1 VAGNS
6 AESDDGISWAL
17 SVELLISAHWRLF
30 ELICN
35 TQNHPLPFKLCEI
48 STPIAKGIVSMTPDE
63 NKRFIRCFVEET
75 INRKDLH
82 AIDGFVAK
90 DFIEHVPF
98 HGQGPGRDGL
108 RDAIGTLLS
117 AFPDMQWIMDEQVG
131 EGEKVVSRFSW
142 TGTHRGEFLGIPPT
156 GKSVKVWGIVM
167 DLVRDGVLSE
177 SRIIMDTLGLLQQ
190 LGTIPAPEVNR

>member
-1 VAGNS
+1 
-6 AESDDGISWAL
+6 
-17 SVELLISAHWRLF
+17 
-30 ELICN
+30 
-35 TQNHPLPFKLCEI
+35 
-48 STPIAKGIVSMTPDE
+48 MTSDE
-63 NKRFIRCFVEET
+63 NKRFIQRFVEET

-82 AIDGFVAK
+82 AIDELVAK

-98 HGQGPGRDGL
+98 PGQGPGPDGL
-108 RDAIGTLLS
+108 RDAIGTFLS
-117 AFPDMQWIMDEQVG
+117 AFPDMQWTTDEQVG

-156 GKSVKVWGIVM
+156 GKSVKVWGVVM

-190 LGTIPAPEVNR
+190 LGAIPAPERNQ